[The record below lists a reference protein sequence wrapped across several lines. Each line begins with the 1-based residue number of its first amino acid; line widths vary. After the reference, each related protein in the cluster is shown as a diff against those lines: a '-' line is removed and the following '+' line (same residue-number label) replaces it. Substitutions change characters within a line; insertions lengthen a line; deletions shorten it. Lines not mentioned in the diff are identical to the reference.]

1 MSGIISSCDHK
12 YEIINQREG
21 DIVCGDCGLVLDK
34 YYIVQSEKLEE
45 NQSLTS
51 NEKNFV
57 LEMLERLNVPKSVS
71 SFIFKN
77 ISNSKIIKKSESL
90 LSSIIYNTLIE
101 LEIPFTIKDITG
113 VTGISAKKI
122 IKEEKKN
129 KDNKNVV
136 IIDCFEI
143 LERVCSKLN
152 LSFKDYTLIKEK
164 ISKLNSGFNPSTIIS
179 AHIYLH
185 CKENNVKIS
194 MKEITN
200 VTGITCMSIKRFI
213 KKNACS

>member
-21 DIVCGDCGLVLDK
+21 DIVCGDFGLVLDK

-45 NQSLTS
+45 NQNLTS

-129 KDNKNVV
+129 KDNKNT
-136 IIDCFEI
+136 
-143 LERVCSKLN
+143 ERDRQRQKL
-152 LSFKDYTLIKEK
+152 
-164 ISKLNSGFNPSTIIS
+164 
-179 AHIYLH
+179 
-185 CKENNVKIS
+185 
-194 MKEITN
+194 
-200 VTGITCMSIKRFI
+200 R
-213 KKNACS
+213 